1 MIAMST
7 EPDAPPSLI
16 DRIGDGLSRVA
27 TAMRTEAWSAAEA
40 IGLNPTQLQ
49 ILTFLVARGPG
60 GMRVKQIAAYL
71 GVSQPTTTD
80 SVNALMRKGLVEK
93 QVDPSDARA
102 LAVAVTSVGETAVRQ
117 AGQLASATEDAI
129 ASLSR
134 LEQQDLLM
142 HLVKIIRGLQN
153 AGAIPEQRMCVN
165 CRYFRPHLYDDPKA
179 PHHCAYVDA
188 AFGPAELRLDC
199 GEYESADTGSQEA
212 AWRVFSRGAG

>member
-165 CRYFRPHLYDDPKA
+165 CRYFRPHFYDDPKA

-199 GEYESADTGSQEA
+199 DEYESADTGSQEA
-212 AWRVFSRGAG
+212 AWRVFNRGAG

>member
-1 MIAMST
+1 MSN
-7 EPDAPPSLI
+7 EPATTPPLI

-27 TAMRTEAWSAAEA
+27 TAMRTEAWTAADA

-49 ILTFLVARGPG
+49 ILTFLVARGRA

-80 SVNALMRKGLVEK
+80 SINALLRKGLVEK
-93 QVDPSDARA
+93 RTDPSDARA
-102 LAVAVTSVGETAVRQ
+102 LSVAATPAGETAVRQ

-129 ASLSR
+129 ASLSK

-142 HLVKIIRGLQN
+142 HLVKIIRNLQT

-165 CRYFRPHLYDDPKA
+165 CRYFQPHVHDDPKA
-179 PHHCAYVDA
+179 PHHCAFVDA
-188 AFGPAELRLDC
+188 AFGPAQLRVDC
-199 GEYESADTGSQEA
+199 AEYDGAEPEA
-212 AWRVFSRGAG
+212 QRTAWHVFNRAAS